1 MLSNSKKWLLP
12 PSKNEEWVNITVNH
26 ALIIRGLFN
35 VRIVEIVAINLVH
48 EVNYRIKDY
57 CREWKTYWIK
67 IKLVMII

>member
-1 MLSNSKKWLLP
+1 MYYGDKYSENEFFNSP
-12 PSKNEEWVNITVNH
+12 
-26 ALIIRGLFN
+26 
-35 VRIVEIVAINLVH
+35 VAINLVH